1 MKVISAEFFKSAV
14 EPSNY
19 PDYSYPEVAFAG
31 KSNAGKS
38 SLINVLVN
46 RKKLAQTSTT
56 PGKTRLLNFFVVNRR
71 LSFVDLPGY
80 GFAKVSR
87 GLRSAWRPMV
97 EDYLRQ
103 RKNLCLVVLVLD
115 VRRDVSEEDIALAGW
130 LRRHDID
137 LLAVLTKS
145 DKVSKEEA
153 KRRLAGAAEVLG
165 LSGEQVFLFS
175 AVKGRG
181 KEELWR
187 EIGKRTISYA
197 DLV

>member
-31 KSNAGKS
+31 KSNVGKS
-38 SLINVLVN
+38 SLINVLAN

-87 GLRSAWRPMV
+87 SLRSAWRPMV

-187 EIGKRTISYA
+187 EIGKRTISCA
-197 DLV
+197 ELV